1 MDKVSKAD
9 IFLVEQIRA
18 GKDEAWSQLIDRY
31 QGRLLT
37 FARARLPQHADSED
51 IVQETFIAFL
61 KGVHSFRHE
70 CNLETFLFAM
80 LRRKIIDNYR
90 RRSARN
96 FCLIQDVYDSSPEER
111 GSDAMDGFVAP
122 DPSVSWYVR
131 KDEQAD
137 IQRQALAEA
146 LTALVSHYKKSLSF
160 LELKIVES
168 IFYSHLTNSDT
179 AKLLGLS
186 ANRIGVIKHRCLKQI
201 RQHISDAQLSL
212 DPEST
217 EFENLLTEV
226 WQSQRLSCPK
236 RSTIGASLLG
246 TLDEQWSEYVDFHL
260 NTLGCHTCR
269 ANLDDLKRQNE
280 ESDHPR
286 ALHSRFM
293 ESTVGFLNKP

>member
-37 FARARLPQHADSED
+37 FARARLPQHADGED

-90 RRSARN
+90 RCSARN

-186 ANRIGVIKHRCLKQI
+186 ANRIGVFDRHRNAVQRTELVAPHD
-201 RQHISDAQLSL
+201 RRFGVAGGVHRLLVHAGDEDAEFRVEFVCPANMSFGQLDRRNFFRTDHFPKL
-212 DPEST
+212 VNRRKA
-217 EFENLLTEV
+217 EFPV
-226 WQSQRLSCPK
+226 RCH
-236 RSTIGASLLG
+236 GALFS
-246 TLDEQWSEYVDFHL
+246 WS
-260 NTLGCHTCR
+260 
-269 ANLDDLKRQNE
+269 
-280 ESDHPR
+280 S
-286 ALHSRFM
+286 
-293 ESTVGFLNKP
+293 